1 MSRRRSSPARTVPVM
16 TDENARHRPEEDAS
30 RLGLVVVGEAAA
42 LQSGDEAALD
52 ASVENIRETIDDLID
67 EPLTPRQ
74 EEVVERLAS
83 AGGTLT
89 AGLSGALAAQ
99 TGRPVDDV
107 LEGAARSI
115 IWQERLAADRDRD
128 RDRAAAEDADGTEQ
142 HEAEPEQ
149 RRISDDQRQRSGE
162 DTRRDARDGGDD
174 GRVGA
179 DESDERRQRRDD
191 H

>member
-1 MSRRRSSPARTVPVM
+1 MSRERGSPERTVQDM
-16 TDENARHRPEEDAS
+16 TDENARHRPEEDAA

-52 ASVENIRETIDDLID
+52 ASMENIRETIEDMID
-67 EPLTPRQ
+67 EPLTERQ

-128 RDRAAAEDADGTEQ
+128 RDRTAAAEQADGTEQ
-142 HEAEPEQ
+142 PGAEPEQ
-149 RRISDDQRQRSGE
+149 RRMSDDQRQRSGE
-162 DTRRDARDGGDD
+162 DTRRDARDGTD

-179 DESDERRQRRDD
+179 DEPDDRRHRRDER
-191 H
+191 